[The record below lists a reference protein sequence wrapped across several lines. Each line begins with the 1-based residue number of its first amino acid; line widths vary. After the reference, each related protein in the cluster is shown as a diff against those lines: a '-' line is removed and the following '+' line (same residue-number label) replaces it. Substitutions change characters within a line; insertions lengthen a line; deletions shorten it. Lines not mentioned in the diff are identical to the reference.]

1 MIIYLKFSSSLDK
14 FLNRNSFSLFKLFTF
29 LKSELFSNIC
39 LSEEIED
46 IKMIQVLNYQNQ
58 SLID

>member
-29 LKSELFSNIC
+29 LKSELFSKIC